1 MKNHCKITRCCIFAL
16 PLLFVA
22 AGPPEHRLKDHVVFF
37 CSFDGTTTAEIAR
50 GDGAIYTA
58 ATRNEI
64 VSARRGLHNPDVR
77 IAANQGH
84 VGDALEFRKK
94 SPIYTFYKA
103 AQNVAYDD
111 EAWSGAVSFWLQLDP
126 AVDLEPGFCDPI
138 QITDSGYNDAA
149 LWIDFTDKNPRDM
162 RLGVIG
168 DLSVWNP
175 TNIPPNKNPEFEK
188 RLVTVKQ
195 PPFAR
200 GEWTHIVFSFS
211 GLNADQGRAQLYL
224 NGELKGSLDTV
235 TDPFTWDESK
245 SNIVLGINYI
255 GLMDELAVFDKA
267 LNQDEVA
274 EIYRADGGIKSLL
287 E

>member
-22 AGPPEHRLKDHVVFF
+22 AGPREHRLKDHVVFF

-64 VSARRGLHNPDVR
+64 ASARRGQHNPDVR

-103 AQNVAYDD
+103 AKNVAYDH
-111 EAWSGAVSFWLQLDP
+111 ESWSGAVSFWLQLDP

-200 GEWTHIVFSFS
+200 GKWTHIVFSFS
-211 GLNADQGRAQLYL
+211 ALNADQGRAQLYV

-235 TDPFTWDESK
+235 KDPFTWDESK

-255 GLMDELAVFDKA
+255 GLMDELAVFDRA